1 MILTMVL
8 TVLLFGGT
16 RLMAQDLSNKPSET
30 QTTPDEEKSK
40 EEGSLAKTNENEEGS
55 ESADDTAK
63 DTTEDNNG
71 AVLPKGS
78 DNPDPNK
85 TATENNNENLV
96 KEAPKT
102 KAEEKT
108 EANADAKPA
117 AKEAEKPAET
127 PDVKPADKT
136 AAGNGPE
143 DGAKL
148 QAAPAKAPETQGA
161 PAGEG
166 TGTGTATGTEP
177 TPAGGDKKQV
187 DPKADKDLKDLQ
199 DQIDAAKKVND
210 KKKEAELQKEYNEK
224 LLKKIEETG
233 SDKYADETA
242 KRITDKDQ
250 IKLYNDIREKKKEL
264 DAKLEEGTLTK
275 DDVDEF
281 NKLLGRL
288 DPPRSLTPD
297 ELDAVKKLQET
308 PYVPGIADNST
319 EYAKKLYDAYEK
331 AKKALKDA
339 TDPSITKK
347 PLAKEKL
354 DELVNAFKKAETE
367 LREGIRNG
375 KVNPN
380 YAENNPEIYIY
391 PLDSNGKAGEK
402 LDEGTYYIPDDTGL
416 NLLFQVN
423 KNDEPK
429 EFTFTI
435 QKLEKVQNPTLPKE
449 KLGNLVFLNEEPVEL
464 KDNGDGTYSFTT
476 TKANKNFGIAQLKFN
491 MPGFRAA
498 FHEGF
503 TLTLTGTGANE
514 VKKTFLITKKGYED
528 YINLEGKGLQKDGD
542 NKPGK
547 KEEIPEIDA
556 GVTEDNIV
564 DQNTDK
570 LHDFFV
576 ELKKNNAYIDEVLVN
591 SANGQSLPLSSV
603 DITITAPQNFNGDF
617 AELIHK
623 SGLEYHKIADGKYQL
638 KLNLEKFNKDEDFK
652 VEGDK
657 LIYKGNELKNKDLT
671 NAILESTKGKVYIDS
686 EKKEHP
692 VTTTTVLEGTLD
704 KVDYQVRLDKDHKV
718 QSLWKK
724 DGDSYKKVGD
734 FVEGKVTDLE
744 GNIYEV
750 RGNDL
755 ISYKK
760 THEVF
765 EGNVSNDKEGKADP
779 TVTPTFDGNQV
790 RVTEKVNGEEKTSYG
805 GTIVKDKIFQKIGE
819 DERYLINQTDLEGKE
834 TSWVDDNGKR
844 YNSKDEAKGLREIKN
859 GVFKKVTKADGT
871 EEYYIVDGLTFKPG
885 LTLIDKFGRPMRYI
899 TVEQVTVTKKDNSKS
914 DEYKFTKKK
923 GETEPET
930 VVTTKNAEGTCTVTF
945 GGRTITVGNKDEKI
959 FVDNTN
965 YIVTDGHTDII
976 GDYYYDKDNNKFEK
990 VDKDKVIG
998 DKYYKGLQKTEK
1010 LKRKTIETY
1019 DKGKQIV
1026 PDKVDRYY
1034 GSLNPKDYYTIGE
1047 GTEARTYIKKG
1058 SKDNPYFESADG
1070 GKANIIAGFEG
1081 QYIVQTLGTDKDAK
1095 QIITDEDNIF
1105 DAVQNAKFA
1114 FRYPGFLAGK
1124 DILYS
1129 AKAEVKANY
1138 KDPNK
1143 NDEEVSIFKEGSKT
1157 VTRYFTLKTKEITN
1171 PSFFK
1176 HKPAEFDKDKYDGL
1190 PNYNFFNIFYRDS
1203 TDIKRDQ
1210 LIKELFDKQDEV
1222 DKKKAEVDSATTD
1235 DDKKKA
1241 ESEYDKTVK
1250 ANKFYTDLLTV
1261 LQDEL
1266 RKRFDGAK
1274 FALNGDKVEIQDKYG
1289 KVIELDRS
1297 LLWEI
1302 GFESKKADLLFP
1314 EDKDTSIVVE
1324 DYNMDNRLVYD
1335 EIIIND
1341 TEENWEK
1348 FRDSRDKVGKAQ
1360 RDLENAKAEEVDA
1373 KKKALEDAKKEL
1385 EDAKQAVKETK
1396 QAVEEAK
1403 IAFEKVKK
1411 AYETDNSDA
1420 NKKALEEAKNTLE
1433 KAKSALKEKA
1443 EALDK
1448 LTFKGTDQYFFLDQI
1463 DNIRFGVSRGY
1474 VDGDFIA
1481 VGPGFKITKDEILG
1495 ALRNKKERTDI
1506 TDGEGNVIKGKD
1518 DKPIGQY
1525 LFEDGKHYIEKN
1537 GIKYQVKRD
1546 EAKGQIRIKVM
1557 NAFYKDNKDPKTDH
1571 EKDLNKFYSPTQ
1583 EAYEEQRNDFIK
1595 HADEYFKAEAK
1606 GTAEETKK
1614 AFQESFKDFIVQTYD
1629 ATTDCYGTLTH
1640 LFEERLKKVKVKDG
1654 DKDRAISDVVKDLK
1668 AIREAM
1674 VEAMKT
1680 MDLKYLD
1687 GEKNK
1692 SGYKFDDMR
1701 FNAIRLELKP
1711 NMVIGGAMTPQ
1722 RTKKFGITSV
1732 IVPDVDI
1739 PYTDEF
1745 GNPMTN
1751 KDMYL
1756 NKLVKDILNDKKF
1769 GKDGEEDKDFEPK
1782 GWDKKEETYI
1792 KVMEEAYRRLNK
1804 EYESKIVPLVTAS
1817 DEKDK
1822 YAWNKYTIKKGNELE
1837 KDDLAID
1844 GKPLTNPS
1852 GGRINPLYI
1861 LTEEK
1866 DKDGN
1871 PVKDKEGKA
1880 KTKLVKITD
1889 LVTDKTVKETLDK
1902 KYGEKPIDLIAYYM
1916 IKDGYNRP
1924 KFENSAQYKLP
1935 KQKQGPGIYGED
1947 NNWKEKICYPG
1958 PIGKCIEMS
1967 GGDEE
1972 PPTPGKKAKGEDGFK
1987 SKADITIDYPET
1999 NDKPNEEHPGLDKK
2013 HKKSGTKNDTS
2024 VIDIDEKDQKVDFTI
2039 VVSVNQMTKTEKQIY
2054 DAETGK
2060 TSQIKDG
2067 DYSENGHYRYQD
2079 GTLIMDI
2086 LPNIFKLSNNENVK
2100 LKVHSYKLIS
2110 GGSFKNED
2118 DVKKWEKGIKYQYVE
2133 DLKAYIDGL
2142 TDKKQK
2148 ELLEKAYNKAV
2159 KDGEK
2164 VQAIIA
2170 WLPAFDAPT
2179 KTTDHFTF
2187 ELNNVLVDKKEFKDY
2202 LGNGNGE
2209 IYTNHAIFKDNGE
2222 IYYASTDVPIK
2233 KGKEGSVDKYLRI
2246 RDKDNNIINGETA
2259 KEWFKGNAKLKF
2271 GDKFDYK
2278 LIYKANTDIQDTS
2291 RVGEKLIKVDF
2302 DDIFKTRDDKGF
2314 KPILNGF
2321 VQVEDKYKDKFII
2334 KYQIGK
2340 ESLTKEDIEAKIEA
2354 DKKAGKDT
2362 KLSDIMKDVTGVSV
2376 ISADG
2381 GVNAG
2386 EAPEFIL
2393 PMMIPNIDAKIEGG
2407 KVVYIGKDGEKHEL
2421 GAAKDFFELGKLLD
2435 KDAEMA
2441 FDNSFEDSNTVTVYL
2456 EKERFIRVFKEFLAA
2471 NGEKLKNLDNL
2482 EAKFDVYQ
2490 IIEENG
2496 KKTRVKLDKQLIVN
2510 KKNDFTDMID
2520 HLPIFKKST
2529 TVDKDGKVTV
2539 NEIKY
2544 EYELVEIPVAGFEGK
2559 VYKLDDSKGLGFVWE
2574 ATNTEKPEI
2583 PPEYPKDHPKNVK
2596 VKITV
2601 NKVWK
2606 VLNGGSTPSIQ
2617 VELYANGK
2625 ATGKIITLGADG
2637 SWSASFEDLPSKDA
2651 NGKEIIYTVR
2661 EIGESNELTKIDDRT
2676 FEVIYTGNLKDGFT
2690 IINKEIPPDDE
2701 KPKDKKEPKKHKPN
2715 DEEGRDRTPKKNRIP
2730 KTGVAE
2736 DLGAIY
2742 FAFVLLLGLVFIKK
2756 RYLVK

>member
-1 MILTMVL
+1 MVL
-8 TVLLFGGT
+8 TVLMFGGT
-16 RLMAQDLSNKPSET
+16 RLMAQNENNAVDP
-30 QTTPDEEKSK
+30 QTTPTEENLESK
-40 EEGSLAKTNENEEGS
+40 NEGEEGASLVEEGKNTDIDSNEAEAKEDAGKTESTEAEANKKTNTEVSEPEANE
-55 ESADDTAK
+55 D
-63 DTTEDNNG
+63 
-71 AVLPKGS
+71 
-78 DNPDPNK
+78 
-85 TATENNNENLV
+85 
-96 KEAPKT
+96 APKA
-102 KAEEKT
+102 KEEEKT
-108 EANADAKPA
+108 EANLDAKPA

-136 AAGNGPE
+136 AAGNDVE
-143 DGAKL
+143 DGAKP
-148 QAAPAKAPETQGA
+148 QAAPAKAPA
-161 PAGEG
+161 PVGEG
-166 TGTGTATGTEP
+166 TGTGTEPKTPADP
-177 TPAGGDKKQV
+177 TPEV
-187 DPKADKDLKDLQ
+187 DPSKDDDLKALQ
-199 DQIDAAKKVND
+199 EQINKEQDP
-210 KKKEAELQKEYNEK
+210 KKKAELQKEYNEK
-224 LLKKIEETG
+224 YLKKVEAAG
-233 SDKYADETA
+233 KDKTAEETA
-242 KRITDKDQ
+242 KRLKEKDQ
-250 IKLYNDIREKKKEL
+250 ITLYNEIKAKREEIEEKLKDKNAKPEDIQKDINEL
-264 DAKLEEGTLTK
+264 
-275 DDVDEF
+275 
-281 NKLLGRL
+281 NNLLGKFN
-288 DPPRSLTPD
+288 PPRALTPD
-297 ELDAVKKLQET
+297 ELDALNKLQET
-308 PYVPGIADNST
+308 PYVPGVNNAEGT
-319 EYAKKLYDAYEK
+319 EGKKLYDAY
-331 AKKALKDA
+331 KDA
-339 TDPSITKK
+339 KDK
-347 PLAKEKL
+347 LEAALDLNKEPISKEEL
-354 DELVNAFKKAETE
+354 DKLVNDFKKAETK

-380 YAENNPEIYIY
+380 YAKKEPEIYIY
-391 PLDSNGKAGEK
+391 KLDSNGKAGEEP
-402 LDEGTYYIPDDTGL
+402 LGEDTYYIPDDTGL

-603 DITITAPQNFNGDF
+603 DITITAPQNFNGYF

-750 RGNDL
+750 RGNEL
-755 ISYKK
+755 ISYTK
-760 THEVF
+760 ESDIF
-765 EGNVSNDKEGKADP
+765 EGNVSNKKKDGTTDVYEAAP
-779 TVTPTFDGNQV
+779 EVTPTFEGNQV
-790 RVTEKVNGEEKTSYG
+790 RVTETVDNKEKTSYG
-805 GTIVKDKIFQKIGE
+805 GTIVKDKIFQKIG
-819 DERYLINQTDLEGKE
+819 DKDLKYLINQDELKDELKGEKE
-834 TSWVDDNGKR
+834 AWIDDNGKKVE
-844 YNSKDEAKGLREIKN
+844 NPSDEAKANLKRVENK
-859 GVFKKVTKADGT
+859 VFNKDG
-871 EEYYIVDGLTFKPG
+871 YIVDGLTFKPG
-885 LTLIDKFGRPMRYI
+885 LTLIDKFGRPVRYI
-899 TVEQVTVTKKDNSKS
+899 TVEKAGDSKDQ
-914 DEYKFTKKK
+914 YKFIKKK
-923 GETEPET
+923 SKDDNPIEITTET
-930 VVTTKNAEGTCTVTF
+930 KEGSCTVTY
-945 GGRTITVGNKDEKI
+945 GGRTITVGNDPNEKI
-959 FVDNTN
+959 FVNNQN
-965 YIVTDGHTDII
+965 YLVNSDDYKRII
-976 GDYYYDKDNNKFEK
+976 GNYYYDKDNNIFVPVNKGE
-990 VDKDKVIG
+990 VIG
-998 DKYYKGLQKTEK
+998 DKVYTGFQKSGK
-1010 LKRKTIETY
+1010 LTRSTIETY
-1019 DKGKQIV
+1019 DEGKQVIANSI
-1026 PDKVDRYY
+1026 DRYY
-1034 GSLNPKDYYTIGE
+1034 GSLDPKEYLEVE
-1047 GTEARTYIKKG
+1047 GRTYIIKG
-1058 SKDNPYFESADG
+1058 SDDHTYLESADG
-1070 GKANIIAGFEG
+1070 KDAKIIAGFDS
-1081 QYIVQTLGTDKDAK
+1081 QAVVQTLGNQKV
-1095 QIITDEDNIF
+1095 ITNEADIF
-1105 DAVQNAKFA
+1105 DAVQKARFA

-1124 DILYS
+1124 DIVYS
-1129 AKAEVKANY
+1129 AKAEVEAKY
-1138 KDPNK
+1138 RDPNQN
-1143 NDEEVSIFKEGSKT
+1143 NDEVSIFKDGSKT

-1176 HKPAEFDKDKYDGL
+1176 HKPEEFKKDVPD
-1190 PNYNFFNIFYRDS
+1190 YNFFNIFYRDS
-1203 TDIKRDQ
+1203 TDQKRDQ
-1210 LIKELFDKQDEV
+1210 LIAELIKKDKAVKDAEEAMNKILGDNSKGEADKEKA
-1222 DKKKAEVDSATTD
+1222 KKDYEQTIKD
-1235 DDKKKA
+1235 
-1241 ESEYDKTVK
+1241 
-1250 ANKFYTDLLTV
+1250 NKFYTDLLKV
-1261 LQDEL
+1261 LQNEL
-1266 RKRFDGAK
+1266 AKRFDGAQ
-1274 FALNGDKVEIQDKYG
+1274 FAVNDKNEVEIQKDG
-1289 KVIELDRS
+1289 TKVELDRS

-1302 GFESKKADLLFP
+1302 GFESKKGDLLFP
-1314 EDKDTSIVVE
+1314 EDRDTSIVVE

-1335 EIIIND
+1335 EIIIN
-1341 TEENWEK
+1341 EEEKEWEK
-1348 FRDSRDKVGKAQ
+1348 R
-1360 RDLENAKAEEVDA
+1360 
-1373 KKKALEDAKKEL
+1373 KKAYEDAKKAY
-1385 EDAKQAVKETK
+1385 EDA
-1396 QAVEEAK
+1396 
-1403 IAFEKVKK
+1403 KK
-1411 AYETDNSDA
+1411 AYEADRTDTT
-1420 NKKALEEAKNTLE
+1420 KKKTFED
-1433 KAKSALKEKA
+1433 KEKELA
-1443 EALDK
+1443 KKKFTGSDE
-1448 LTFKGTDQYFFLDQI
+1448 YFFLDQI
-1463 DNIRFGVSRGY
+1463 NNIRFGINRGY
-1474 VDGDFIA
+1474 VEGGFVA
-1481 VGPGFKITKDEILG
+1481 VGKDFKITKEEILG
-1495 ALRNKKERTDI
+1495 ALGHDDATNKAPAKDK
-1506 TDGEGNVIKGKD
+1506 DDNVI
-1518 DKPIGQY
+1518 DKSFY
-1525 LFEDGKHYIEKN
+1525 VFENGKHYIEKN
-1537 GIKYQVKRD
+1537 GIKYQVRRD
-1546 EAKGQIRIKVM
+1546 EEKGQIRIKVM
-1557 NAFYKDNKDPKTDH
+1557 NAFYKDNKDSNAKDH
-1571 EKDLNKFYSPTQ
+1571 EKGLNKFYSPTQ
-1583 EAYEEQRNDFIK
+1583 KAYEDQRKKFIK
-1595 HADEYFKAEAK
+1595 DANSEEPNKGFKVEEKDTAEA
-1606 GTAEETKK
+1606 TKK
-1614 AFQESFKDFIVQTYD
+1614 AFQDSFESFIRETYNEK
-1629 ATTDCYGTLTH
+1629 TDCFGTLTH
-1640 LFEERLKKVKVKDG
+1640 LFEERLKKVSTKKDDG
-1654 DKDRAISDVVKDLK
+1654 TPKSVDDVVKELK

-1687 GEKNK
+1687 VEKNK

-1701 FNAIRLELKP
+1701 YNAIRLELKP

-1722 RTKKFGITSV
+1722 RTKKFGITAV

-1745 GNPMTN
+1745 GKPMTN

-1756 NKLVKDILNDKKF
+1756 NKLVQDILNDKKF

-1782 GWDKKEETYI
+1782 GWNTKDESYV
-1792 KVMEEAYRRLNK
+1792 KVMEEAYRRLNVEIK
-1804 EYESKIVPLVTAS
+1804 QNPGLIVKLVTVND
-1817 DEKDK
+1817 DEDK

-1852 GGRINPLYI
+1852 GGRINPFYI

-1871 PVKDKEGKA
+1871 PVKDKEGKP

-1889 LVTDKTVKETLDK
+1889 LVTDAKVKETLDK
-1902 KYGEKPIDLIAYYM
+1902 KYGEKSIDLIAYYM
-1916 IKDGYNRP
+1916 IKDGYNRATF
-1924 KFENSAQYKLP
+1924 KNFAQYKLP
-1935 KQKQGPGIYGED
+1935 KQEQGPGIYGEE
-1947 NNWKEKICYPG
+1947 NNWKEKLCYPG

-1967 GGDEE
+1967 GGDKE
-1972 PPTPGKKAKGEDGFK
+1972 PDAPGKIAKSENGLKAKNE
-1987 SKADITIDYPET
+1987 ITITYPKSD
-1999 NDKPNEEHPGLDKK
+1999 DKPDEEHPEIDKK
-2013 HKKSGTKNDTS
+2013 HKKSETENDTS

-2039 VVSVNQMTKTEKQIY
+2039 DVSVNQMTKTEKQIY

-2067 DYSENGHYRYQD
+2067 DYSTNDHYRYQD

-2086 LPNIFKLSNNENVK
+2086 LPNIFKLTDGKNIE
-2100 LKVHSYKLIS
+2100 LKVHSDKLIS
-2110 GGSFKNED
+2110 GGSFENED
-2118 DVKKWEKGIKYQYVE
+2118 AVKKWEKGIKYQYVE

-2142 TDKKQK
+2142 TDEKQK

-2164 VQAIIA
+2164 VQAVIA

-2179 KTTDHFTF
+2179 KTTGHFTF

-2246 RDKDNNIINGETA
+2246 RDEKGNIINEETA

-2362 KLSDIMKDVTGVSV
+2362 KLSDIMKDVTEVSV

-2490 IIEENG
+2490 ITDEKGN
-2496 KKTRVKLDKQLIVN
+2496 KTRVKLDKQLIVN

-2520 HLPIFKKST
+2520 HLPIFKKT
-2529 TVDKDGKVTV
+2529 TTIDEKGNVKVEEV
-2539 NEIKY
+2539 KY
-2544 EYELVEIPVAGFEGK
+2544 EYELEEAAMPGFEGK

-2730 KTGVAE
+2730 KTGVNE

>member
-1 MILTMVL
+1 MVL

-16 RLMAQDLSNKPSET
+16 RLMAQDENNAVDP
-30 QTTPDEEKSK
+30 QTTPTIEENLESK
-40 EEGSLAKTNENEEGS
+40 NEGEEGASSVDTDKNTNIDSNVANDDKETAKT
-55 ESADDTAK
+55 K
-63 DTTEDNNG
+63 TETPE
-71 AVLPKGS
+71 A
-78 DNPDPNK
+78 NK
-85 TATENNNENLV
+85 TENTEN
-96 KEAPKT
+96 APKA
-102 KAEEKT
+102 KQKEKKT
-108 EANADAKPA
+108 Q

-127 PDVKPADKT
+127 PDVK
-136 AAGNGPE
+136 AAVGNGVE

-148 QAAPAKAPETQGA
+148 QAAPAKAPA
-161 PAGEG
+161 PVGEPKAGEG
-166 TGTGTATGTEP
+166 NGEGTATGTEP
-177 TPAGGDKKQV
+177 KKPADQTPEV
-187 DPKADKDLKDLQ
+187 DPSKDDDLKDLQ
-199 DQIDAAKKVND
+199 EQINKEQDP
-210 KKKEAELQKEYNEK
+210 KKKAELQKEYNEK
-224 LLKKIEETG
+224 YLKKVEAAG
-233 SDKYADETA
+233 KDKTAEETA
-242 KRITDKDQ
+242 KRLKEKDQ
-250 IKLYNDIREKKKEL
+250 ITLYNEIKAKREEIEEKLKDKNAKPEDIQKDINEL
-264 DAKLEEGTLTK
+264 
-275 DDVDEF
+275 
-281 NKLLGRL
+281 NNLLGKFN
-288 DPPRSLTPD
+288 PPRALTPD
-297 ELDAVKKLQET
+297 ELDALNKFQET
-308 PYVPGIADNST
+308 PYVPGVNNAEGT
-319 EYAKKLYDAYEK
+319 EGKKLYDAY
-331 AKKALKDA
+331 KDA
-339 TDPSITKK
+339 KDK
-347 PLAKEKL
+347 LEAALDLNKEPISKEEL
-354 DELVNAFKKAETE
+354 DKLVNDFKKAETK

-380 YAENNPEIYIY
+380 YAKKEPEIYIY
-391 PLDSNGKAGEK
+391 KLDSNGKAGEEP
-402 LDEGTYYIPDDTGL
+402 LGEDTYYIPDDTGL

-528 YINLEGKGLQKDGD
+528 YTNLEGKGLQKDGD

-671 NAILESTKGKVYIDS
+671 NAILESTRGKVYIDS

-718 QSLWKK
+718 QTLWKK

-760 THEVF
+760 AHEVF

-819 DERYLINQTDLEGKE
+819 DERYLIIQTDLEGKE

-844 YNSKDEAKGLREIKN
+844 YNSKDEAKVLREIKN

-1348 FRDSRDKVGKAQ
+1348 IRDSRDKVGKAQ
-1360 RDLENAKAEEVDA
+1360 RNLENAKAEEVDA

-1629 ATTDCYGTLTH
+1629 ATTDCFGTLTH
-1640 LFEERLKKVKVKDG
+1640 LFEERLKKVSTKKDDG
-1654 DKDRAISDVVKDLK
+1654 TPKSVDDVVKELK

-1687 GEKNK
+1687 VEKNK

-1701 FNAIRLELKP
+1701 YNAIRLELKP
-1711 NMVIGGAMTPQ
+1711 NMVISGAMTPQ
-1722 RTKKFGITSV
+1722 RTKKFGITAV

-1745 GNPMTN
+1745 GKPMTN

-1756 NKLVKDILNDKKF
+1756 NKLVQDILNDKKF

-1782 GWDKKEETYI
+1782 GWNTKDESYV
-1792 KVMEEAYRRLNK
+1792 KVMEEAYRRLNVEIK
-1804 EYESKIVPLVTAS
+1804 QNPDLIVKLVTVND
-1817 DEKDK
+1817 DEDK
-1822 YAWNKYTIKKGNELE
+1822 YAWNKYTIKKGNEFE

-1852 GGRINPLYI
+1852 GGRINPFYI
-1861 LTEEK
+1861 LTGEK

-1871 PVKDKEGKA
+1871 PVKDKEGKP

-1889 LVTDKTVKETLDK
+1889 LVTDAKVKETLDK
-1902 KYGEKPIDLIAYYM
+1902 KYGEKSIDLIAYYM
-1916 IKDGYNRP
+1916 IKDGYNRATF
-1924 KFENSAQYKLP
+1924 KNFAQYKLP
-1935 KQKQGPGIYGED
+1935 KQEQGPGIYGEE
-1947 NNWKEKICYPG
+1947 NNWKEKLCYPG

-1967 GGDEE
+1967 GGDKE
-1972 PPTPGKKAKGEDGFK
+1972 PDAPGKIAKSENGLKAKNE
-1987 SKADITIDYPET
+1987 ITITYPKSD
-1999 NDKPNEEHPGLDKK
+1999 DKPDEEHPEIDKK
-2013 HKKSGTKNDTS
+2013 HKKSETENDTS

-2039 VVSVNQMTKTEKQIY
+2039 DVSVNQMTKTEKQIY

-2067 DYSENGHYRYQD
+2067 DYSTNDHYRYQD

-2086 LPNIFKLSNNENVK
+2086 LPNIFKLTDGKNIE
-2100 LKVHSYKLIS
+2100 LKVHSDKLIS
-2110 GGSFKNED
+2110 GGSFENED
-2118 DVKKWEKGIKYQYVE
+2118 AVKKWEKGIKYQYVE

-2142 TDKKQK
+2142 TDEKQK

-2164 VQAIIA
+2164 VQAVIA

-2179 KTTDHFTF
+2179 KTTGHFTF

-2246 RDKDNNIINGETA
+2246 RDEKGNIINEETA

-2362 KLSDIMKDVTGVSV
+2362 KLSDIMKDVTEVSV

-2456 EKERFIRVFKEFLAA
+2456 DKERFIRVFKEFLDA

-2606 VLNGGSTPSIQ
+2606 VLNNGETPSIQ

-2637 SWSASFEDLPSKDA
+2637 SWSASFEDLPAKDKD
-2651 NGKEIIYTVR
+2651 GKDIVYTVVEVGETNHVT
-2661 EIGESNELTKIDDRT
+2661 EIGERK
-2676 FEVIYTGNLKDGFT
+2676 FEVSYSIGEDGSIT
-2690 IINKEIPPDDE
+2690 ITNKEIPPEEPKDE

-2715 DEEGRDRTPKKNRIP
+2715 DEEERDRTPKKNRIP
-2730 KTGVAE
+2730 KTGVNE